1 MGTQRARQFKRE
13 WGEEKGRRAGRTDGG
28 RGCGEDS
35 LLRRPSE
42 KQVPCPVGQRVCLYA
57 CVVLH
62 RSLLTV
68 NILGS

>member
-1 MGTQRARQFKRE
+1 MSIFNIQLATESWTER
-13 WGEEKGRRAGRTDGG
+13 DGG

-35 LLRRPSE
+35 LFRRPSE

-62 RSLLTV
+62 CSLLTV
-68 NILGS
+68 NILSS